1 MADYIDISNWKRQI
15 HLHTGGTRDKFITM
29 SPSGDKYYFKTSM
42 KREYRDYKYEFWSEI
57 IAYEVGNMLGFNIL
71 RYDIASFDDTIG
83 CISKSIIDEDKEE
96 HHEGYRY
103 IVQKYPEFAI
113 NFKKKHSL
121 QYIIDSLENVHLKHL
136 TPDVIKMI
144 VFDAI
149 IGNTDRHSENW
160 ALVINKQPD
169 FQEIE
174 NAIASY
180 NKKSVF
186 AKIVLSIFLLF
197 NSGTTIRAINRKFQR
212 LRTSFS
218 PIYDSGS
225 SLGRELSVNKLED
238 LINDGEKMGQY
249 INKGLSDIRW
259 EDHKM
264 NHIELLKTI
273 HLDYGDILNAI
284 IQDVKRRYSKQSLSE
299 IVNRIDE
306 KVPPR
311 FSGYKIPSQRKRFLI
326 QYIDLRVSKIIEVYE
341 SVL

>member
-15 HLHTGGTRDKFITM
+15 HLHTGGTREKFITM
-29 SPSGDKYYFKTSM
+29 SPAGDKYYFKTSM
-42 KREYRDYKYEFWSEI
+42 KREHRDYKYEFWSEI
-57 IAYEVGNMLGFNIL
+57 IAYEIGNLFGFNVL
-71 RYDIASFDDTIG
+71 RYDIASFDSTIG
-83 CISKSIIDEDKEE
+83 CISKSIIDENKEE

-103 IVQKYPEFAI
+103 IVQKYPDFAI
-113 NFKKKHSL
+113 DFKKKHSL

-136 TPDVIKMI
+136 TPNVIKMI

-174 NAIASY
+174 NAISSY
-180 NKKSVF
+180 NERSVF
-186 AKIVLSIFLLF
+186 AKIVLSLFLFF

-225 SLGRELSVNKLED
+225 SLGRELSVDKLED
-238 LINDGEKMGQY
+238 LINDNKKMEQY
-249 INKGLSDIRW
+249 ISKGLSDIRW
-259 EDHKM
+259 ENQKM

-273 HLDYGDILNAI
+273 QYDYGDILNAI
-284 IQDVKRRYSKQSLSE
+284 IQDVKQKYSKQSLSK
-299 IVNRIDE
+299 IVNEID
-306 KVPPR
+306 KNVPPR
-311 FSGYKIPSQRKRFLI
+311 FSGYKIPSQRKQFLI